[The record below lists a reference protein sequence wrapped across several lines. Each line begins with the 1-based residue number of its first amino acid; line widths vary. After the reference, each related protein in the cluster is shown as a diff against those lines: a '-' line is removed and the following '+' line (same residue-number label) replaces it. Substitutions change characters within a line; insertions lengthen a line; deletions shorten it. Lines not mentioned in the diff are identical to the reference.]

1 MTSSALTLST
11 RVLVERVS
19 YGCAGRS
26 GGGQQAAGSQL
37 TSILCR
43 ISASVSR
50 LAQADGDSLFAETG
64 GFGSHGVR
72 CFDKDVRNDVPAAT
86 GVDAEERPEAHDTP
100 YIEHRAWGQSSP
112 SIFTR
117 PQVLGSFY
125 HHLHSNPFAT
135 CHSRRPPCRQRSARP
150 PAPWAQARWSSVKS
164 RTTQWP

>member
-1 MTSSALTLST
+1 MDALGSQA
-11 RVLVERVS
+11 
-19 YGCAGRS
+19 AGSR
-26 GGGQQAAGSQL
+26 QQAAGSQL

-72 CFDKDVRNDVPAAT
+72 WVDKDGRNDVPAAT

-100 YIEHRAWGQSSP
+100 YIEHRASSVGSKLAFNLHEATSPRSILSP
-112 SIFTR
+112 SAL
-117 PQVLGSFY
+117 Q
-125 HHLHSNPFAT
+125 PFAT